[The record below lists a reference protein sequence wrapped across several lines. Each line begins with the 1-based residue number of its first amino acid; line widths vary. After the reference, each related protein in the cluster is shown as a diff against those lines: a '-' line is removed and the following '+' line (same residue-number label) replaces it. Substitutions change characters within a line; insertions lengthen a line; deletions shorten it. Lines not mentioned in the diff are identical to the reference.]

1 MALGKVQMMDA
12 GLVDRVAAHQTLA
25 AAPREELA
33 WLVAHGTLERFAAG
47 EIVSHKGQP
56 VDELYI
62 VLSGAIAHH
71 LDRGGGRKKVMD
83 WRAGDV
89 TGLLPYSRLRTAPGD
104 SIVEQPAEVLSVHR
118 KHIPE
123 MIRECPNVTAA
134 LVHVMLDRARV
145 FNASDLHDEKMV
157 SLGRL
162 AAGLAHE
169 LNNPASAAVRSAK
182 LLPDALAEADEAAR
196 ALGAA
201 ALTATQRAALDRV
214 RALCL
219 ASPVTSVLSP
229 IERADREDTITT
241 WLEGHGGDQDAAAP
255 LAETPLTLDALEALA
270 RELDGDAL
278 HAALRWLGA
287 GCAARALASDVE
299 RGAGRIHDLV
309 SAVKRFTYM
318 DQATVKEPVDVGQ
331 GLADTLAVLA
341 SKARAKSVAVSV
353 VVPPDLPR
361 VPGFGGELNQVW
373 VNLVDNALDAVGT
386 AGRVEVSARVE
397 GGEVVVRVT
406 DNGPGIPAEHRSR
419 IFDPFFTTK
428 PVGQGT
434 GLGLDI
440 VQKLVRRH
448 DGEIDV
454 ESEAGRTRFSVRLP
468 VAAERPAAGTR

>member
-1 MALGKVQMMDA
+1 MMDA

-162 AAGLAHE
+162 AAG
-169 LNNPASAAVRSAK
+169 
-182 LLPDALAEADEAAR
+182 DEAAR

-318 DQATVKEPVDVGQ
+318 DQATVKEPVDVCQ
-331 GLADTLAVLA
+331 GRADTLAVLA

-454 ESEAGRTRFSVRLP
+454 ESEADRK
-468 VAAERPAAGTR
+468 

>member
-1 MALGKVQMMDA
+1 
-12 GLVDRVAAHQTLA
+12 
-25 AAPREELA
+25 
-33 WLVAHGTLERFAAG
+33 
-47 EIVSHKGQP
+47 
-56 VDELYI
+56 
-62 VLSGAIAHH
+62 
-71 LDRGGGRKKVMD
+71 
-83 WRAGDV
+83 
-89 TGLLPYSRLRTAPGD
+89 
-104 SIVEQPAEVLSVHR
+104 
-118 KHIPE
+118 
-123 MIRECPNVTAA
+123 
-134 LVHVMLDRARV
+134 
-145 FNASDLHDEKMV
+145 
-157 SLGRL
+157 
-162 AAGLAHE
+162 
-169 LNNPASAAVRSAK
+169 
-182 LLPDALAEADEAAR
+182 
-196 ALGAA
+196 
-201 ALTATQRAALDRV
+201 
-214 RALCL
+214 
-219 ASPVTSVLSP
+219 
-229 IERADREDTITT
+229 
-241 WLEGHGGDQDAAAP
+241 
-255 LAETPLTLDALEALA
+255 
-270 RELDGDAL
+270 
-278 HAALRWLGA
+278 
-287 GCAARALASDVE
+287 
-299 RGAGRIHDLV
+299 
-309 SAVKRFTYM
+309 M